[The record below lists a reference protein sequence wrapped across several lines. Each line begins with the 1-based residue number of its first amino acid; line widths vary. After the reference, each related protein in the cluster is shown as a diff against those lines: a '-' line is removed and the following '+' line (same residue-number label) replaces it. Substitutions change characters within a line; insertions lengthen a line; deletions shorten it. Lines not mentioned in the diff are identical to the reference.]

1 MRCAQFLRMFPAQPM
16 DPKRAQ
22 ARALTVDAK
31 VRAAGFAPELTDLGR
46 RVFGLSA
53 PAGGGGRTGGGGR
66 GGGGSGGGRR
76 GSPARVAVPR
86 PGGGARGGG
95 GWQRGGGRAG

>member
-53 PAGGGGRTGGGGR
+53 AASGGGGRTGGGR
-66 GGGGSGGGRR
+66 GGGGGGRR

-86 PGGGARGGG
+86 PGGGPRGGG